1 MNGDL
6 RNISKEMLEAI
17 VDSIPAGVVVIENAN
32 GKVTYVNE
40 KAICLCGVDP
50 RGLQLPEYSSKLM
63 KLLTLSGDIYPSE
76 QLPTNKALLT
86 GKEAKDELIIE
97 RQNGSRI
104 IVDASAK
111 PIKDKKGQV
120 IAAVGIF
127 DDVTERKKAEEALRR
142 SEVEFKTL
150 AENAPDAI
158 MRFDR
163 NLRVLY
169 LNPKDLEATGKRL
182 EEFIGKTNDEMGM
195 PAELCRLWNG
205 MFHRAR
211 TSRKFQEVEFD
222 FNTPAGIKTF
232 NLRVVPEFLEDG
244 SLVSYLGISRDI
256 TERKKV
262 EEALKQSEHK
272 LEEYNRNLEKI
283 IEERTKKLKDSERL
297 ATIGA
302 TAGMVG
308 HDIRNPLQAII
319 GDLYL
324 AREEMKQMP
333 KGEGRQSME
342 DTIGEIERNIDYIN
356 KIVKDLQDFVR
367 PTTPTAQETDLQ
379 ELCEGILFKNG
390 LPDNI
395 EGTCQVE
402 KNARRQVTDPALLS
416 RVLGNL
422 ITNSVQAMPDG
433 GKLSVHAFKEQDDT
447 VITVEDTGCGIPE
460 NLRQKLFTP
469 LFTTKA
475 KGQGFGLAVVKR
487 LTEALGGTIMFESEI
502 GKGTKFILR
511 FPLRES

>member
-1 MNGDL
+1 M
-6 RNISKEMLEAI
+6 
-17 VDSIPAGVVVIENAN
+17 
-32 GKVTYVNE
+32 
-40 KAICLCGVDP
+40 
-50 RGLQLPEYSSKLM
+50 
-63 KLLTLSGDIYPSE
+63 
-76 QLPTNKALLT
+76 
-86 GKEAKDELIIE
+86 
-97 RQNGSRI
+97 
-104 IVDASAK
+104 
-111 PIKDKKGQV
+111 
-120 IAAVGIF
+120 
-127 DDVTERKKAEEALRR
+127 
-142 SEVEFKTL
+142 
-150 AENAPDAI
+150 
-158 MRFDR
+158 
-163 NLRVLY
+163 
-169 LNPKDLEATGKRL
+169 
-182 EEFIGKTNDEMGM
+182 
-195 PAELCRLWNG
+195 
-205 MFHRAR
+205 
-211 TSRKFQEVEFD
+211 
-222 FNTPAGIKTF
+222 
-232 NLRVVPEFLEDG
+232 
-244 SLVSYLGISRDI
+244 
-256 TERKKV
+256 
-262 EEALKQSEHK
+262 
-272 LEEYNRNLEKI
+272 
-283 IEERTKKLKDSERL
+283 

-487 LTEALGGTIMFESEI
+487 LTEALGGTVTYESEL
-502 GKGTKFILR
+502 GNGTNFIIR